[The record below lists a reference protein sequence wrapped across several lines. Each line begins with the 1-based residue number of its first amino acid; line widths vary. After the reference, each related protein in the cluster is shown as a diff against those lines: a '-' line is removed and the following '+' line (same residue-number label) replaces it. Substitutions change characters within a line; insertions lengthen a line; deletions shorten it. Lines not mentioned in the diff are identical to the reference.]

1 MNPEE
6 QKTEATTAPE
16 AATAPS
22 APPQDPVTPEVNDQ
36 QQETDTQSTLPPEGL
51 QKELERAR
59 KEAASYREKLRAKE
73 AAEEAAAEA
82 ARRKSLTA
90 EQRAA
95 EAEQKAEQAIKDAA
109 ERVAQAERRAALT
122 GVVADANAA
131 LKLLDPEA
139 HLNEDGTVNTEAL
152 LASFPFLAVTT
163 AQAGKTP
170 APGAGGTAP
179 KPVTTAD
186 LGNLTPEEFE
196 KRRAEIYAA
205 LRK

>member
-1 MNPEE
+1 MNEDE
-6 QKTEATTAPE
+6 QNTEATTAPE
-16 AATAPS
+16 AATTPTP
-22 APPQDPVTPEVNDQ
+22 PPQEQVTPEVTDQ
-36 QQETDTQSTLPPEGL
+36 PQETDTQSSLPPEGL

-90 EQRAA
+90 EQRAQ
-95 EAEQKAEQAIKDAA
+95 EAEQKAEAA
-109 ERVAQAERRAALT
+109 VKAAEERVAQAERRAALT
-122 GVVADANAA
+122 GIVADANAA
-131 LKLLDPEA
+131 LKLLDPEQ
-139 HLNEDGTVNTEAL
+139 HLNDDGTVNTEAL

-163 AQAGKTP
+163 PQPGKTP
-170 APGAGGTAP
+170 APGAGGSAP
-179 KPVTTAD
+179 KPTSIAD

-196 KRRAEIYAA
+196 KRRAEIYAG